1 MQCKSDLCGNNGQ
14 TLTNSKIY
22 QELMDQIVIFKEE
35 PKEKKGNIS
44 FVKYWKFNTSKR
56 KFIMSFYKT
65 AYLHGD
71 LKRQYITGLSWTHQ
85 QKASFKHKI
94 STEKCLNIVRVQ
106 LKNKLSINVSKNV
119 RRLIKKR
126 LNDICKSH
134 YRRYVTGCKKTDWKY
149 LEILGKKESGSN
161 RVCIT
166 FDKSKSHTPFDHHS
180 RLFPTDDIVKVMYI
194 VIYYIAVYW

>member
-1 MQCKSDLCGNNGQ
+1 
-14 TLTNSKIY
+14 
-22 QELMDQIVIFKEE
+22 MDKLWQIAKFIKNWWTKLLSSRKN
-35 PKEKKGNIS
+35 PKKKKGNIS
-44 FVKYWKFNTSKR
+44 FVKYWKFKTSKR

-126 LNDICKSH
+126 SNDICKSH
-134 YRRYVTGCKKTDWKY
+134 HRRYVTGCKKTDWKY
-149 LEILGKKESGSN
+149 PEILEKKESGSK

-166 FDKSKSHTPFDHHS
+166 FNKSKSRTPFDHHS
-180 RLFPTDDIVKVMYI
+180 RLFPRDDIVKVMYI
-194 VIYYIAVYW
+194 VIYVYSCILIKHLT

>member
-1 MQCKSDLCGNNGQ
+1 
-14 TLTNSKIY
+14 
-22 QELMDQIVIFKEE
+22 MDKLWQIAKFIKNWWTKLLSSRKN
-35 PKEKKGNIS
+35 PKKKKGNIS

-71 LKRQYITGLSWTHQ
+71 LKRQYITVLSWTHQ

-126 LNDICKSH
+126 SNDICKSH
-134 YRRYVTGCKKTDWKY
+134 HRRYVTGCKKTDWKY
-149 LEILGKKESGSN
+149 PQILEKKESGSK

-166 FDKSKSHTPFDHHS
+166 FNKSKSHTPFDHHS
-180 RLFPTDDIVKVMYI
+180 RLFPRDDIVKVMYI
-194 VIYYIAVYW
+194 VIYVYSCILIKHLT

>member
-1 MQCKSDLCGNNGQ
+1 
-14 TLTNSKIY
+14 
-22 QELMDQIVIFKEE
+22 MDKLWQIAKFIKNWWTKLLSSRKN
-35 PKEKKGNIS
+35 PKKKKGNIS

-71 LKRQYITGLSWTHQ
+71 LKRQYITVLSWTHQ

-94 STEKCLNIVRVQ
+94 STEKCFNIVRVQ

-134 YRRYVTGCKKTDWKY
+134 HRRSVTGCKKTDWKY
-149 LEILGKKESGSN
+149 LEILEKKESGSK

-180 RLFPTDDIVKVMYI
+180 RLFPRDDIVKVMYI
-194 VIYYIAVYW
+194 VIYVYSCILIKHLT